1 MSNFG
6 FYFYSHIVY
15 VSRSY
20 IAPLLRSDMSLTPEG
35 YDFGEKE
42 NYSFAMNVTCA
53 NEEARKMFV
62 EAFGHM
68 LNYNHEQAIA
78 CFSACTE
85 ADPNCAMAWWGISY
99 CVSSNYNWAPG
110 LGSGHDS
117 IQQAL
122 SVMDHCTELEQD
134 LIRALST
141 RHSAEARDAADP
153 SVLNMGN
160 DPELN
165 IAFAEAMAPLYEKY
179 EGNLDVTAIYVE
191 ALMNLKAWQLWD
203 KNTAT
208 GEITPADDNTLLLVK
223 IMEEAFESSDEAKV
237 HPALCHLYCHALEL
251 SPFPEKA
258 LPAADVLR
266 TRMPGLG
273 HLVHMPSH
281 IDAWVGQW
289 KEAIECNIAA
299 VEADDRYVEITG
311 NESQFYKFYR
321 MHNHHFIVWCAMF
334 DGQYETALKYAR
346 KAVDTLPAGDENSGV
361 QFMLAGII
369 PMGAIFLESYVTMP
383 WHVMIRFG
391 KWDDIIAE
399 PMYSDKDIFPAT
411 IATQHYARGVAYASK
426 GMVKE
431 AEAEQ
436 ILFKQAL
443 QNPALAGRV
452 MHNNFMYQNPDE
464 GPSILNVNDAI
475 LEAEIEY
482 RRQYISKEN
491 GSSYDFTAAFEELRR
506 GVDLSLNLAY
516 NEPWGQMQPVRHI
529 LGALLL
535 EQGEVEEAEEV
546 YRADIELWKDN
557 MWGLLGLKLCLEA
570 RGDDTGELEKV
581 AKLFE
586 ERSVRADIKP
596 AKTCFCAQESVEK
609 SCC

>member
-1 MSNFG
+1 MDL
-6 FYFYSHIVY
+6 
-15 VSRSY
+15 
-20 IAPLLRSDMSLTPEG
+20 APDM
-35 YDFGEKE
+35 YDFGEDK
-42 NYSFAMNVTCA
+42 NYSFATRVTCSDH
-53 NEEARKMFV
+53 ESRKMF
-62 EAFGHM
+62 ALAYGHM
-68 LNYNHEQAIA
+68 LNYNHEEAIA
-78 CFSACTE
+78 CFSKCAE
-85 ADPNCAMAWWGISY
+85 MDPECAMAWWGIAY
-99 CVSSNYNWAPG
+99 CVSSNYNWTPG
-110 LGSGHDS
+110 LGSGHDP
-117 IQQAL
+117 IQKAIDL
-122 SVMDHCTELEQD
+122 KEGCTELEQD
-134 LIRALST
+134 LIVALSK

-160 DPELN
+160 SPELN
-165 IAFAEAMAPLYEKY
+165 VAFAEAMAPLYDKY
-179 EGNLDVTAIYVE
+179 DGDLDVTAIYVE

-203 KNTAT
+203 KNTKS
-208 GEITPADDNTLLLVK
+208 GEITPADDNTILLVD
-223 IMEEAFESSDEAKV
+223 ILERAFENNDEAKT

-251 SPFPEKA
+251 SPFPERA

-266 TRMPGLG
+266 DLMPGLG

-289 KEAIECNIAA
+289 KEAIECNIEA

-321 MHNHHFIVWCAMF
+321 MHNHHFVVWCAMF

-346 KAVDTLPAGDENSGV
+346 KAVSTLPAGDENSGV

-391 KWDDIIAE
+391 KWDDILSE
-399 PMYSDKDIFPAT
+399 PMYSDREVFPAT

-426 GMVKE
+426 GMVQE

-436 ILFKQAL
+436 ALFKDAL
-443 QNPALAGRV
+443 RNPSLEGRV
-452 MHNNFMYQNPDE
+452 MHNNFMYQDPSE
-464 GPSILNVNDAI
+464 GPSILNVNASI
-475 LEAEIEY
+475 LEGEIEY
-482 RRQYISKEN
+482 RRQFQAKAN
-491 GSSYDFTAAFEELRR
+491 GEPYDFSDAFNELRR
-506 GVDLSLNLAY
+506 GVELSLNLAY

-535 EQGEVEEAEEV
+535 EQGHVEEAEEV
-546 YRADIELWKDN
+546 YRADIKLWKDN

-570 RGDDTGELEKV
+570 RGDKSGELEEV
-581 AKLFE
+581 TALFN
-586 ERSVRADIKP
+586 ERSSRADIIP
-596 AKTCFCAQESVEK
+596 AKTCFCAQESHSD